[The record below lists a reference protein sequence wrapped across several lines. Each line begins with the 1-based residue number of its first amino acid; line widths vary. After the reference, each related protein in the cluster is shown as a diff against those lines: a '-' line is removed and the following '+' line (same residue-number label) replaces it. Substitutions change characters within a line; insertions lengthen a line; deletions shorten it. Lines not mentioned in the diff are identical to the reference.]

1 MLRHQRLESD
11 VYDAKSPNCPPIPSL
26 CFPQILCDH
35 FSPKYARDQQVPEET
50 RLKPL
55 AFFAYR
61 LRAARYR
68 YFVHKSLF
76 DAL

>member
-11 VYDAKSPNCPPIPSL
+11 VYDAKSPNCPPIPS
-26 CFPQILCDH
+26 LCDH

-61 LRAARYR
+61 FRAARYR
-68 YFVHKSLF
+68 YLVHRSLF